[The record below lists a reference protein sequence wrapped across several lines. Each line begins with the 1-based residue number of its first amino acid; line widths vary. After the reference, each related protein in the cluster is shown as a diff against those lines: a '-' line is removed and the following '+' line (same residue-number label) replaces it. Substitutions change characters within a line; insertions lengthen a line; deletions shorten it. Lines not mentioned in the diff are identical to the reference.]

1 MHSIPGREPPK
12 ACRSQRRARRAARA
26 DAHGGEGGAPTQ
38 RAQSRGWPKAMAPP
52 WRKVCGTA
60 QHHHNDQNAT
70 ECESNAKAVSA
81 FRFISV
87 GKTRR
92 ANTTRVV
99 ASSTS
104 SMSSRAGPR
113 SPGIRSNESRRP
125 HTSAA
130 RIAETSPLPGTSSTN
145 NLNALTCAAVSPRTS
160 HHPPNCRNEQDHSV
174 TVSASRATTH
184 KHSTPRRRHP
194 TATPPQAA

>member
-81 FRFISV
+81 FRFISHVISV
-87 GKTRR
+87 GKTGRMTGRRQRR
-92 ANTTRVV
+92 APVV
-99 ASSTS
+99 VV
-104 SMSSRAGPR
+104 
-113 SPGIRSNESRRP
+113 IRSTFDVIACRTPLPSTAPRLSSPVIRSTNESRRP

-130 RIAETSPLPGTSSTN
+130 RIAETSPAQRSTN
-145 NLNALTCAAVSPRTS
+145 NLNALTCGCAAVSPRTS
-160 HHPPNCRNEQDHSV
+160 HQCRRIAG
-174 TVSASRATTH
+174 TSRI
-184 KHSTPRRRHP
+184 TP
-194 TATPPQAA
+194 